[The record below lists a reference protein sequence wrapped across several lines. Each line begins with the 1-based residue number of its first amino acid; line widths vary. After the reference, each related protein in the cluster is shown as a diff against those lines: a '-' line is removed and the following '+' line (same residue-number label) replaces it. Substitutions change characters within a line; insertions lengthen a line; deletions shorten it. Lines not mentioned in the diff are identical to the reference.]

1 MLTLAR
7 QGQSG
12 LISDHQLVADSV
24 AGDERS
30 FARLV
35 GRHAEKIRAIALRY
49 TNDVM
54 ASEDIAQ
61 EVFWRVWRAKDKWD
75 ADGDATFSSWLY
87 RVTLNLCIDRAR
99 RRKARSWFS
108 SFGAE
113 ADSVAAPEASPERVL
128 GARQDLAIVQADI
141 ADLPDKQK
149 AALLLSALAG
159 EPNALI
165 AKTMGTSVGAVEQA
179 ISRAR
184 RTLREKKITR
194 ENNERG

>member
-1 MLTLAR
+1 MLTLVQ

-12 LISDHQLVADSV
+12 SISDHQLVADSA
-24 AGDERS
+24 AGDERA

-49 TNDVM
+49 TNDM
-54 ASEDIAQ
+54 TASEDIVQ

-75 ADGDATFSSWLY
+75 ADGEATFSSWLY
-87 RVTLNLCIDRAR
+87 RVTLNLCTDRAR

-108 SFGAE
+108 GFGVE
-113 ADSVAAPEASPERVL
+113 ADSAATPEPGPERVI

-141 ADLPDKQK
+141 ANLPDKQK

-159 EPNALI
+159 EPNAVI
-165 AKTMGTSVGAVEQA
+165 AATMGTSIGAVEQA

-184 RTLREKKITR
+184 RTLREKKIAR
-194 ENNERG
+194 ENSERG